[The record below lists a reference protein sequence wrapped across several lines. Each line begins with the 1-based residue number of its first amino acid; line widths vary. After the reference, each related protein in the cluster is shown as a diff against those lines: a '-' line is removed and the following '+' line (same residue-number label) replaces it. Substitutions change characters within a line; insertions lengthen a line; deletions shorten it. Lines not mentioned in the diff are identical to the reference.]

1 MFIRDEAAIA
11 KLMFMLRDYHDRNV
25 ALTKK
30 MHEAEKEYFDTLA
43 PKVSSGRLTAE
54 TELDIYRQAT
64 VYNMRWDPGSYAMRY
79 ATNYPL
85 REEEKP
91 LLIEMIEQQF
101 QRQLETELIPQLR
114 MAYRKM
120 ITASH

>member
-1 MFIRDEAAIA
+1 MFIRDEATVS

-43 PKVSSGRLTAE
+43 PKVSSGCFTADAALNPAE
-54 TELDIYRQAT
+54 MTKVYR
-64 VYNMRWDPGSYAMRY
+64 MRWDPGAFYMTYVMTDR
-79 ATNYPL
+79 L
-85 REEEKP
+85 REDKNP
-91 LLIEMIEQQF
+91 LILEMIEQQF